1 MKTPRSI
8 SGKEL
13 AQSLRQLGYEPT
25 RQRGSHLRLKTLEH
39 GEHFLTIPLH
49 DFIPI
54 GTLNSILRAVA
65 DHFNITKEELLEKL
79 FDKV

>member
-13 AQSLRQLGYEPT
+13 ARTLRQLGYEPT
-25 RQRGSHLRLKTLEH
+25 RQRGSHLRLRTIDH
-39 GEHFLTIPLH
+39 GEHFITIPQH

-54 GTLNSILRAVA
+54 GTLNSILRSVA
-65 DHFNITKEELLEKL
+65 DHFGLSKEELLEKL
-79 FDKV
+79 FT